1 MNKRLSQSH
10 LNFLSICPPKFQQ
23 IYLDCLGSIPDP
35 KHQES
40 MEWGNNFHLLM
51 QQRELGLPI
60 ESLLKSDVELDAS
73 VKDLVEAATEL
84 SEPKENSW
92 REAEHSRTMGHGDF
106 VLTVIY
112 DLLIA
117 QPDKAIILDWKTYR
131 QPQKRANLA

>member
-1 MNKRLSQSH
+1 M
-10 LNFLSICPPKFQQ
+10 
-23 IYLDCLGSIPDP
+23 
-35 KHQES
+35 
-40 MEWGNNFHLLM
+40 
-51 QQRELGLPI
+51 
-60 ESLLKSDVELDAS
+60 ELDAS

-131 QPQKRANLA
+131 QPQKRANLAKNWQTRLYLYVLVETSEYTPEQITMTYWFVKSGKPKNISFNYWTHR